1 MGKQSI
7 HKIMD
12 KPTHISFRW
21 EFNQVFAILAYLTL
35 FGYVCYCTAT
45 DKKTDTIRDAWL
57 IISNL
62 IIFFFRP
69 ASAAPPTNLNSQ
81 NIQSVEK
88 MTVNPNND
96 KIDV

>member
-1 MGKQSI
+1 MNNETPK
-7 HKIMD
+7 HF
-12 KPTHISFRW
+12 TFRW
-21 EFNQVFAILAYLTL
+21 EFNQVFAILAYITL
-35 FGYVCYCTAT
+35 FGYVVYCTAT

-69 ASAAPPTNLNSQ
+69 ATGTNNSLPMNNQ

-88 MTVNPNND
+88 MTVNPEKSDEN
-96 KIDV
+96 KV

>member
-1 MGKQSI
+1 MEKQPQI
-7 HKIMD
+7 H
-12 KPTHISFRW
+12 FRW
-21 EFNQVFAILAYLTL
+21 EFNQVFAILAYITL

-69 ASAAPPTNLNSQ
+69 ANRDSAPALNNQ
-81 NIQSVEK
+81 NIQSVDK
-88 MTVNPNND
+88 MTVNQPEKSND
-96 KIDV
+96 VAG

>member
-1 MGKQSI
+1 MELKKDF
-7 HKIMD
+7 HFK
-12 KPTHISFRW
+12 W
-21 EFNQVFAILAYLTL
+21 EFNQVFAILAYITL
-35 FGYVCYCTAT
+35 FGYVVYCTAT

-69 ASAAPPTNLNSQ
+69 ATGTNNSTPMNNQ

-88 MTVNPNND
+88 MTVNPEN
-96 KIDV
+96 KIEN